1 MSWQTSEEAF
11 HRVGI
16 KISTWPSWVAC
27 GARVIYEAQVGLP
40 LVVLAAAGSRVQVH
54 MQFPSVWQDRTGS
67 LAGCLKTAE
76 L

>member
-1 MSWQTSEEAF
+1 MSCQISEEAF
-11 HRVGI
+11 HHVGI

-27 GARVIYEAQVGLP
+27 GACAMHEAQVGLP
-40 LVVLAAAGSRVQVH
+40 LVVLAAAGSSVQVH

-67 LAGCLKTAE
+67 LAGFLKTAE